1 MPLFDADLHIHSL
14 HSIGVSKVM
23 TIPMLSKGAKEKG
36 LHLIGTGDA
45 TQPDWLDHLRKHLS
59 LKDEVL
65 VYDSISFIPTVE
77 IEDTES
83 IHHVVILP
91 DFESVELLRKSLKP
105 FSSNLDDE
113 WGGRPRVR
121 INGEELAGLVRDV
134 GGMIGPAHAFTPFR
148 SIFREN
154 KHASLKSCYGSETE
168 HVHFLELGLS
178 ADSTTA
184 DFISDLRPLT
194 YITSSDAH
202 SPSPSKL
209 GREFVRFEMK
219 KPTFEELKLAITRKG
234 GRKPLLNVGLDPRL
248 GKYFLSFCSSCRRT
262 LIIQKGTDSPSF
274 DDLNIY
280 ISCKNADDKKRLLD
294 DIHKRRV
301 KCPADGKN
309 LRLGVQDRASAIG
322 DGEVK
327 TPSHRP
333 PYLHIAPLLDIVALS
348 INVKSATSK
357 RARSLYDSLREKFGP
372 ETLILTEAP
381 IKDVRHYNERVAQML
396 DAYRRKTLGY
406 IIGGGG
412 RYGKLIPPWETE

>member
-1 MPLFDADLHIHSL
+1 M
-14 HSIGVSKVM
+14 
-23 TIPMLSKGAKEKG
+23 
-36 LHLIGTGDA
+36 
-45 TQPDWLDHLRKHLS
+45 
-59 LKDEVL
+59 
-65 VYDSISFIPTVE
+65 
-77 IEDTES
+77 
-83 IHHVVILP
+83 
-91 DFESVELLRKSLKP
+91 
-105 FSSNLDDE
+105 
-113 WGGRPRVR
+113 
-121 INGEELAGLVRDV
+121 
-134 GGMIGPAHAFTPFR
+134 
-148 SIFREN
+148 
-154 KHASLKSCYGSETE
+154 
-168 HVHFLELGLS
+168 
-178 ADSTTA
+178 
-184 DFISDLRPLT
+184 
-194 YITSSDAH
+194 
-202 SPSPSKL
+202 
-209 GREFVRFEMK
+209 
-219 KPTFEELKLAITRKG
+219 
-234 GRKPLLNVGLDPRL
+234 
-248 GKYFLSFCSSCRRT
+248 
-262 LIIQKGTDSPSF
+262 IIQKGTDSPSF